1 MPIVEIASAITAV
14 LTSILLVKRFV
25 VPGVRRINAFLD
37 WQDSFKADWQGEP
50 ARAGRD
56 KVPGVMERLNKLD
69 GELSRNGGTSMK
81 DVLERTQRDVQNL
94 GKRVAKIEEQQQN
107 LSDAILEKILD

>member
-1 MPIVEIASAITAV
+1 MPIVEIAAAITAV
-14 LTSILLVKRFV
+14 LTAVLLVKRFV
-25 VPGVRRINAFLD
+25 VPVIQRFNQFLD
-37 WQDSFKADWQGEP
+37 WQDQFRIDWQGEP

-81 DVLERTQRDVQNL
+81 DVLEKTQKDVQNL
-94 GKRVAKIEEQQQN
+94 GKRVAKIEQQQQN
-107 LSDAILEKILD
+107 LSDAILERVLD